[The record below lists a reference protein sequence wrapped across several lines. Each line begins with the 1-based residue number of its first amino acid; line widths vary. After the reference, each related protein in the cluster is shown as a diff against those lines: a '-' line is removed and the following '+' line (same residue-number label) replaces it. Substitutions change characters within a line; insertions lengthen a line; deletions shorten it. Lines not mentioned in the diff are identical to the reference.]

1 MYLRRAAGVAVE
13 EVVCAVFVDL
23 TCCSCVLS
31 PRTAAVRR
39 DRLQLRIH
47 LLLLLL
53 LYGYIP
59 HRSLVGVGPGA
70 LDMRGCWMGE
80 VGRCSDSRCSGCL
93 MVLGLEAGDSA
104 PQFEGFGGPDGEVAP
119 SGLHSMSAALT
130 FSR

>member
-1 MYLRRAAGVAVE
+1 MHSRRAADAAVE

-23 TCCSCVLS
+23 TCCSCVSS

-39 DRLQLRIH
+39 DRLQRRIH

-53 LYGYIP
+53 CGYIP
-59 HRSLVGVGPGA
+59 HRSRVGVGAGA

-80 VGRCSDSRCSGCL
+80 VGRCSDSRYSDCL

-104 PQFEGFGGPDGEVAP
+104 PRFEGFGGPDGEVAP
-119 SGLHSMSAALT
+119 SGLHSMSAELT
-130 FSR
+130 CSR